1 MKRCEAPCCFSLA
14 LKASV
19 SPLGKR
25 EGGLFHLESTHLE
38 KEVKFPQTHS
48 FFFFSVPCVLC
59 DKALRTEMGCLS
71 PETLPTEGPG
81 TPRKADTHAGSRLIS
96 TAKLTKPP
104 RVPGDT
110 LFLGSVGLGKG
121 GPQAGNGS
129 EQQRPHTSRHKKTQE
144 HKHIETLKTVFVQ
157 GMGKRRGSAAAG
169 RRALGKGRLRGSP
182 L

>member
-48 FFFFSVPCVLC
+48 FFFFFSVPCVLC

-71 PETLPTEGPG
+71 PETLSTEGPG
-81 TPRKADTHAGSRLIS
+81 TPARQTHM
-96 TAKLTKPP
+96 
-104 RVPGDT
+104 
-110 LFLGSVGLGKG
+110 
-121 GPQAGNGS
+121 QARAS
-129 EQQRPHTSRHKKTQE
+129 FQRQS
-144 HKHIETLKTVFVQ
+144 
-157 GMGKRRGSAAAG
+157 
-169 RRALGKGRLRGSP
+169 
-182 L
+182 